1 MFLQT
6 LLERNRPLAELGL
19 KWQQQGKILPD
30 TYLLDLDTICQNAAA
45 MKAEADKYGIRLYF
59 MLKQIGRN
67 PVVAKALMD
76 IGFAGA
82 VCVDYREALTMIE
95 NHIPVGNVGHLVQVP
110 TAAMDR
116 IVAARPDIMT
126 VYTLDKVRQIGES
139 AQKHAFVQPIML
151 RVLDQGDMLYSGTI
165 RRFLA
170 VRAGT
175 NHRRNRK
182 KFRVCVLQA
191 SAPSLAF
198 CMMRARWISARP
210 HI

>member
-1 MFLQT
+1 MFLQA

-95 NHIPVGNVGHLVQVP
+95 NHSPVGNVGHLVQVP

-151 RVLDQGDMLYSGTI
+151 RVLDQGDMLY
-165 RRFLA
+165 
-170 VRAGT
+170 
-175 NHRRNRK
+175 
-182 KFRVCVLQA
+182 
-191 SAPSLAF
+191 
-198 CMMRARWISARP
+198 
-210 HI
+210 